1 MTFKINMKLV
11 FITNYIHHHQIPLAD
26 EFYRL
31 LGDDYKYIATDA
43 LPDWLIK
50 GGYDPSISR
59 PYVIRAYENDLNRR
73 DAKQLVNDADVVI
86 VGSAPEE
93 YVEKRIEAGE
103 LTFRY
108 SERWFKKKPW
118 FLSGPHAWFNL
129 WHDHIRYRNKPVYM
143 LAASAYTCRDVNAVG
158 AYKNKV
164 FKWGYFTKVEDFPL
178 EASANFCASSEE
190 AEVHIMWC
198 ARFLR
203 LKHPELPIMLAKRLK
218 ANGYKFVLDMYG
230 SGMELEPTK
239 RLASEL
245 GVLDVVHFLGNLPN
259 DEILKQMR
267 RHEIFLFTSD
277 KNEGWGAVLN
287 ESNPNYEVVY
297 GNSPKYLIY
306 NNFKAKDTL
315 FPLNL
320 YKKSDTLILVEGLL
334 DALWL
339 HKMQFTNTLS
349 VISAQIS
356 RAQLE
361 ILKSLDVKTI
371 ILCLDNDKYGEA
383 GCKKLYDNLK
393 GNFVFKKVIFPEGK
407 KDVQECTKEELDF
420 MFKNLINYPVRNF
433 KFYEGE

>member
-1 MTFKINMKLV
+1 MKLV

-287 ESNPNYEVVY
+287 ESMSNGCAVVASNMI
-297 GNSPKYLIY
+297 GAVP
-306 NNFKAKDTL
+306 F
-315 FPLNL
+315 
-320 YKKSDTLILVEGLL
+320 LVEDGVNGLIFQSESIASL
-334 DALWL
+334 ESKVESLLTNQKFRQRLAENAVVTMRTLWSPNNAAQ
-339 HKMQFTNTLS
+339 QFL
-349 VISAQIS
+349 
-356 RAQLE
+356 QL
-361 ILKSLDVKTI
+361 
-371 ILCLDNDKYGEA
+371 
-383 GCKKLYDNLK
+383 
-393 GNFVFKKVIFPEGK
+393 
-407 KDVQECTKEELDF
+407 VQAINNQDINSIA
-420 MFKNLINYPVRNF
+420 KNGPCSQAERI
-433 KFYEGE
+433 